1 MQNQSASCFHS
12 TIQVNPASDASSDFP
27 PIRIHASTP
36 DSSNWAHSPTHPHA
50 HGGSLHPHLR
60 LEPQSPQQ
68 LQHSQPLKK
77 GLGRKNILNFTTHI
91 AAQPSK
97 VGYNNL
103 STRDYTN
110 HHTLKPSKRKRLES
124 TRVTEERLSKRR
136 RLTFDQTDMD
146 WLKIE
151 LRDIKFEI
159 SEVRSSMIEIAERL
173 HTVED
178 DHLEHIL
185 FPV

>member
-1 MQNQSASCFHS
+1 M
-12 TIQVNPASDASSDFP
+12 
-27 PIRIHASTP
+27 
-36 DSSNWAHSPTHPHA
+36 
-50 HGGSLHPHLR
+50 
-60 LEPQSPQQ
+60 
-68 LQHSQPLKK
+68 
-77 GLGRKNILNFTTHI
+77 

-110 HHTLKPSKRKRLES
+110 HHTKPSKRKRLES
-124 TRVTEERLSKRR
+124 TRVTEERLSKRC

-159 SEVRSSMIEIAERL
+159 GEVRSSMIEIAERL
-173 HTVED
+173 RTVED